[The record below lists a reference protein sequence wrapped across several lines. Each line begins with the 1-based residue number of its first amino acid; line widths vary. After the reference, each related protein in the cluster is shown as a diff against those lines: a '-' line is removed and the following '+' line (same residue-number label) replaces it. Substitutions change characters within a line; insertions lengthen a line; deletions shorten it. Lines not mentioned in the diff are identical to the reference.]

1 MCEGGP
7 PVLSLGRL
15 AELCMAIRMFEWA
28 PSTLL
33 TRFAEELRRALE
45 RGLLTSRAQ
54 RTERKIGY
62 WRLGLGS
69 VRTMRAGL
77 PAAIE

>member
-1 MCEGGP
+1 
-7 PVLSLGRL
+7 
-15 AELCMAIRMFEWA
+15 MFEWA

-62 WRLGLGS
+62 GRIGLGI
-69 VRTMRAGL
+69 VPTTRAGL
-77 PAAIE
+77 PAAIKKAGTS